1 MFMSSQNT
9 FALDQRAK
17 IDCIVAK
24 LAQLDS
30 IENQQAL
37 MMTRLD
43 TINAKVTEN
52 KTLIDKATSKI
63 LEIET
68 SQTFMSDKS
77 TRCSSHPTQ
86 TTSKYT
92 KYRVSSK
99 V

>member
-1 MFMSSQNT
+1 
-9 FALDQRAK
+9 
-17 IDCIVAK
+17 
-24 LAQLDS
+24 
-30 IENQQAL
+30 

-52 KTLIDKATSKI
+52 KTLFDKASSKI

-68 SQTFMSDKS
+68 SQTFMSDKYDHVLK
-77 TRCSSHPTQ
+77 SSN
-86 TTSKYT
+86 T